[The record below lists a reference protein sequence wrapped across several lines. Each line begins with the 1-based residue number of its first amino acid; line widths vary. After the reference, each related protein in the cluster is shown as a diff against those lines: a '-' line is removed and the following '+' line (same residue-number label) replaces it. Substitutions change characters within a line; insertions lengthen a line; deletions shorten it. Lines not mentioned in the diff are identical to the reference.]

1 MNYGLQL
8 YSVRD
13 SAKENLLDTIE
24 KVAKLGYKKLEF
36 AGFFGAS
43 AEDVRKKMDECG
55 VCVSGTH
62 TGWEE
67 IRDHF
72 EETVKYHK
80 TIGNTNIIIPGFG
93 YGTKEKVDEFIE
105 FLNEFGPRLKAE
117 GITLGYH
124 NHAKE
129 FTTFYDGKNVHEL
142 IEENTDVEFEID
154 TYWVYAAGLDP
165 VATLER
171 LKDRVRV
178 IHIKDGYA
186 DGKGMPLGMGTA
198 PVDAVYKKAKEM
210 GLLMVVES
218 ETLTPSGLEE
228 ARICI
233 EYLKGLEA

>member
-13 SAKENLLDTIE
+13 SAKENLLETIE
-24 KVAKLGYKKLEF
+24 KVAAQGYKYLEF
-36 AGFFGAS
+36 AGFFGNS
-43 AEDVRKKMDECG
+43 AEEVKAKMDECG

-80 TIGNTNIIIPGFG
+80 TIGNKNIIIPGFNFK
-93 YGTKEKVDEFIE
+93 TKELVEEFIA
-105 FLNEFGPRLKAE
+105 FLNEYQPRLAAE

-124 NHAKE
+124 NHARE
-129 FTTFYDGKNVHEL
+129 FTTVYDGENVHDM
-142 IEENTDVEFEID
+142 IEKNTSVEFEID

-171 LKDRVRV
+171 LSDRVRV
-178 IHIKDGYA
+178 IHIKDGMS
-186 DGKGMPLGMGTA
+186 DGKGMPLGLGTA
-198 PVDAVYKKAKEM
+198 PVDAVYKKAVEM

-228 ARICI
+228 AQICI
-233 EYLKGLEA
+233 NYLKELEK

>member
-13 SAKENLLDTIE
+13 SAKENLLETIE
-24 KVAKLGYKKLEF
+24 TVAAQGYKYLEF
-36 AGFFGAS
+36 AGFFGYS
-43 AEDVRKKMDECG
+43 AEEVKAKMDECG

-80 TIGNTNIIIPGFG
+80 TIGNKNIIIPGFS
-93 YGTKEKVDEFIE
+93 YKTKELVEEFIA
-105 FLNEFGPRLKAE
+105 FLNEYQPKLAKE

-129 FTTFYDGKNVHEL
+129 FTTVYDGENVHEM
-142 IEENTDVEFEID
+142 IEKNTSVEFEID
-154 TYWVYAAGLDP
+154 TFWVYNAGLDP
-165 VATLER
+165 VTVLEK
-171 LKDRVRV
+171 LKDRVKV
-178 IHIKDGYA
+178 IHVKDGIKDVV
-186 DGKGMPLGMGTA
+186 GKPLGMGEA
-198 PVDAVYKKAKEM
+198 PVKAVVDYAKKNN
-210 GLLMVVES
+210 LTMVVES
-218 ETLTPSGLEE
+218 ETQTPSGLEE

-233 EYLKGLEA
+233 EYLKSLEA